1 VGRGGRE
8 KEAEER
14 AVASET
20 ERKGG
25 TPGSVLP
32 APFVSATRVRMGARR
47 LLRERRSP
55 QRTNRLAI
63 PAAASATLYL
73 RVVLVVRF
81 ADQEWRPRRNAAT
94 AATFRSAVAIPIA
107 SPPREA
113 GCLTFAFEIRD
124 IALSSHLAPESD
136 RRVQMGSP
144 VRRNDN
150 LPSAFLDGANSPR
163 PSALPFLPSPA
174 ASVCLSARGT
184 GGALK
189 LRRRRLPRL

>member
-81 ADQEWRPRRNAAT
+81 ASIEN
-94 AATFRSAVAIPIA
+94 
-107 SPPREA
+107 
-113 GCLTFAFEIRD
+113 
-124 IALSSHLAPESD
+124 
-136 RRVQMGSP
+136 
-144 VRRNDN
+144 
-150 LPSAFLDGANSPR
+150 
-163 PSALPFLPSPA
+163 
-174 ASVCLSARGT
+174 
-184 GGALK
+184 GGHAETP
-189 LRRRRLPRL
+189 RRRRLSAPRFRSRVLREKRDASLSLSRLAISRYRAISLPNPIGASRWAHRCGETIIFPRLSSTVQIPPAPPPFPFFPRRPRLSICPRAGPAAP